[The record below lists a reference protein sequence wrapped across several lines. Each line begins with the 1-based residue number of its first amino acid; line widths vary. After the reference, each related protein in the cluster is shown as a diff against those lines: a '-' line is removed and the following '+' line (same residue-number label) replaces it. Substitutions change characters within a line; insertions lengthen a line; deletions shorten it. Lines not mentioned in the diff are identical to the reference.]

1 MILRTSHKLQVQG
14 RCCNLIKLT
23 PSSMEAVSPL
33 MTQGADKLCDNLSIL
48 AAKGKA
54 VDIWRHFGQMVIDV
68 VGTAAFG

>member
-1 MILRTSHKLQVQG
+1 MIIRTSHRLQMQGHCCKLMKFV
-14 RCCNLIKLT
+14 
-23 PSSMEAVSPL
+23 PSSMEAVTPL

-54 VDIWRHFGQMVIDV
+54 VDIWRQFGQMVIDV